1 MSTHVDVSRMRLRV
15 AADLPIAAAP
25 STGFAGR
32 AIAVATAQGAALGPV
47 LDVVEEVQRA
57 TRRQE
62 DEIAAALAPVR
73 SVAMALGLL
82 PVVLVPL
89 LARLVALDL
98 AAFYTTGVG
107 RVVAGVVALCWGAGL
122 AGVAVV
128 VRGARRRPR
137 PTPRWAAPVLGLLA
151 AAMVHPFAGL
161 VVGVVVWR
169 RRGVAS
175 APPGL
180 AEALE
185 LAAIGTSAGLP
196 LGEALRVAS
205 RGMPPVTAT
214 AIQAIALAGDLG
226 RVPSLPDGGDH
237 WQAVADLADDLVR
250 TGGPPTAA
258 LRMAARDIRAD
269 DLIAARLAA
278 GRLPTRLTVPTVLGL
293 LPATV
298 LAIGAPL
305 LAVGLE
311 AAG

>member
-15 AADLPIAAAP
+15 AADLPIAAPA
-25 STGFAGR
+25 SAGFAAQ
-32 AIAVATAQGAALGPV
+32 AIALATAHGAALGPV
-47 LDVVEEVQRA
+47 LDVVDEVQRA
-57 TRRQE
+57 TRRQQ

-98 AAFYTTGVG
+98 AAFYATGAG
-107 RVVAGVVALCWGAGL
+107 RVVALVVALCWGTGL

-137 PTPRWAAPVLGLLA
+137 PTPKWVAVVVSLVMGLLL
-151 AAMVHPFAGL
+151 HPL
-161 VVGVVVWR
+161 VGVVAGVVVWR
-169 RRGVAS
+169 RRGVA
-175 APPGL
+175 APPPDL

-185 LAAIGTSAGLP
+185 LVAIGTSAGLP

-205 RGMPPVTAT
+205 AGLLPAT
-214 AIQAIALAGDLG
+214 ADGLRRIAFAGDLG
-226 RVPSLPDGGDH
+226 RMPTLPSSDQH
-237 WQAVADLADDLVR
+237 WHAVADLADDLVQ

-258 LRMAARDIRAD
+258 LRMAADHLRAD
-269 DLIAARLAA
+269 ELTAARVAA
-278 GRLPTRLTVPTVLGL
+278 ARLPTRLTVPTVLGL

-305 LAVGLE
+305 VAAGLE
-311 AAG
+311 AAV